1 MTEPSLMETRLV
13 GGTAVA
19 HDIRSF
25 AEGDM
30 VPLGIYVDG
39 EGESLLLSFKAH
51 NGLDLSDCR
60 RKARRHCQE
69 RCPQVQRA
77 SGSRCQYHRGKER
90 RHTRRTIQGGGEMT
104 SGHPTTSILYIF
116 TPFIFPAIYAG
127 NTVSWCDTLSK

>member
-1 MTEPSLMETRLV
+1 MTEHSLMETRLV

-51 NGLDLSDCR
+51 NGLDLS
-60 RKARRHCQE
+60 
-69 RCPQVQRA
+69 
-77 SGSRCQYHRGKER
+77 GSRCQYHRGEER
-90 RHTRRTIQGGGEMT
+90 RHIRRTIQGGGEMT